1 MGAAMILR
9 DATPTEMEAVL
20 GQTAPL
26 WSEGLPLA
34 SYFDWVRTLQDSAWG
49 KAGNVRF
56 LVLSNEESGE
66 VVSGMK
72 LYRLSARL
80 ERSPVSVG
88 GIGAVFTLKQHRG
101 HGHAGAMISAAH
113 RIMVERGDAF
123 SLLYSD
129 IGATYYARLG
139 YQEVD
144 PRPVTLNV
152 PETGSAPEGVTRMHR
167 TDLDTLLRL
176 RQMENERTP
185 FAILRSADY
194 FRYLL
199 ARWSFPT
206 SHHEPERW
214 ESRIMLSGSD
224 GYLWALFT
232 RTGPEPG
239 KARLMEFA
247 EAVPGATL
255 PALLDDLFAE
265 CRRRDVKQLDAWMP
279 TGRAA
284 RDPRLADLVTPAL
297 SATAVPMWFPLDEES
312 AAAMKRCASGILL
325 DLGDAF

>member
-1 MGAAMILR
+1 MILR
-9 DATPTEMEAVL
+9 DATPTEMVAVL
-20 GQTAPL
+20 GHTAPL
-26 WSEGLPLA
+26 WSEGLPLPPY
-34 SYFDWVRTLQDSAWG
+34 SDWVRTLQDSAWG
-49 KAGNVRF
+49 KAGNMRF
-56 LVLSNEESGE
+56 LVLTDEESGE

-88 GIGAVFTLKQHRG
+88 GVGAVFTLTPHRG
-101 HGHAGAMISAAH
+101 RGHAGTMISAAH
-113 RIMVERGDAF
+113 RLMVERGDAF

-129 IGATYYARLG
+129 IGATYYARIG
-139 YQEVD
+139 YQELD
-144 PRPVTLNV
+144 PRPVSLNV
-152 PETGSAPEGVTRMHR
+152 PDKGSSPGVVKRMHR
-167 TDLDTLLRL
+167 TDLETLLRL
-176 RQMENERTP
+176 RQIESEGTP
-185 FAILRSADY
+185 FAILRNTDY

-206 SHHEPERW
+206 SHHGPDRW
-214 ESRIMLSGSD
+214 ESRVMLSGSE

-232 RTGPEPG
+232 RTGQEPG

-247 EAVPGATL
+247 EATPGAAL

-265 CRRRDVKQLDAWMP
+265 CRRRDIRQLDAWMP

-284 RDPRLADLVTPAL
+284 RDPRLADLITPAL

-312 AAAMKRCASGILL
+312 AAAMRRCASGILL